1 MNIYMKHNN
10 LKFLIIILIFLVL
23 TPLIYYKVIT
33 RGPQKISIQEDEVY
47 LDNNF
52 SQKYPSTLFPVSR
65 VGTRYTLAFSLY
77 SNNYTES
84 SVWGDRFNKPK
95 GILTRYGAPNVF
107 MIPKTNTLRISI
119 IFKND
124 LNIKESYDFEI
135 NDFKYQKWEHIVLTV
150 NDRDASLY
158 LNGKIIKGVKLP
170 NVPWI
175 PIKPMIIGQKNNN
188 FIGKIK
194 NVVYVNDALN
204 NNEVMELYKN
214 NI

>member
-1 MNIYMKHNN
+1 MKRNT
-10 LKFLIIILIFLVL
+10 LIFLITILILLVL
-23 TPLIYYKVIT
+23 TPYIYYKIIT
-33 RGPQKISIQEDEVY
+33 RSSQKISIQEDEVI
-47 LDNNF
+47 LDNEF
-52 SQKYPSTLFPVSR
+52 SQKYPSTLFPVSQ

-77 SNNYTES
+77 ANNYTES

-107 MIPKTNTLRISI
+107 MIPKTNTLRVSVIY
-119 IFKND
+119 KNK

-135 NDFKYQKWEHIVLTV
+135 KDFKYQRWEHVTLTV

-158 LNGKIIKGVKLP
+158 LNGKLIKGVKLP

-188 FIGKIK
+188 FNGKIK
-194 NVVYVNDALN
+194 NVVYVNDALMI
-204 NNEVMELYKN
+204 NEVMELYKN